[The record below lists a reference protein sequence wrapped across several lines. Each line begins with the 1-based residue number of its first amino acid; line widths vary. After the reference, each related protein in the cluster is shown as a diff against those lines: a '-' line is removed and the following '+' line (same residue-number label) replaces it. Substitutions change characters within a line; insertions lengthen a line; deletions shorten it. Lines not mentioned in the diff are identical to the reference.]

1 MHVCR
6 GGERTSLQL
15 HTHASLLQMEA
26 GFSQEQVERLAA
38 HLASLCRLE
47 KIPSGTL
54 SMRLWSRLSV
64 LTLTNKATVSQGT
77 STRLL

>member
-1 MHVCR
+1 MKKKTTAPPCD
-6 GGERTSLQL
+6 T
-15 HTHASLLQMEA
+15 
-26 GFSQEQVERLAA
+26 

-54 SMRLWSRLSV
+54 SIRLWSRLSV
-64 LTLTNKATVSQGT
+64 LTLTNMAMVSQGT